1 MAGKSQKR
9 MKVWIGKTSDYGNQI
24 SMNGYSHSPAHS
36 DKASQPSTFVARTW
50 VPHHKLNSSLNQF
63 FKCCFSVARWFLQ
76 QGERLTEEF
85 VSNRPASRTRSIWI
99 RGDSTSSSTNDT
111 SAHTRCD
118 QKDEQNVVW
127 PSSRHD
133 VWKTCSDSESLSIS
147 GRSGIRDNERICLE
161 VIASGKKMVDVLLS
175 RQGLCSTFLD
185 FEEDAY
191 IEAERG
197 TIFQGICDQFY
208 WGTDTHLSSACP
220 MWVYMFGWKCKFCCV
235 VKRSKT
241 VDKHYHFVAHEVPMV
256 YGLIICRLE
265 SWFQDH
271 FVDKG
276 LHALQ
281 NGPG

>member
-1 MAGKSQKR
+1 MGIKSPWMATATPPPIVTKHHNHRLLSQER
-9 MKVWIGKTSDYGNQI
+9 EFLITNSILPWINSSNI
-24 SMNGYSHSPAHS
+24 
-36 DKASQPSTFVARTW
+36 ASQLHAGF
-50 VPHHKLNSSLNQF
+50 SSE
-63 FKCCFSVARWFLQ
+63 
-76 QGERLTEEF
+76 ERLAEEF
-85 VSNRPASRTRSIWI
+85 VSNRLASRTRSIWI

-133 VWKTCSDSESLSIS
+133 IWKTCSDSESLSIS
-147 GRSGIRDNERICLE
+147 GGSGVRDNERICLE
-161 VIASGKKMVDVLLS
+161 VIASGKKIVDFLLS

-197 TIFQGICDQFY
+197 TISQGIRDQVY
-208 WGTDTHLSSACP
+208 CGTDTHLSSACP
-220 MWVYMFGWKCKFCCV
+220 MWVYMFGWKCNLCCV

-241 VDKHYHFVAHEVPMV
+241 ADKHYHFVAHEVPMV

-265 SWFQDH
+265 SWFPDH